1 MRPKSRNRVIMVV
14 LGALLFVFGGVAV
27 ASGAVQPR
35 GFCVRNQTGEIRN
48 LWLNPLTGKCPD
60 PFWGP
65 VDMGSGKPGPQGP
78 AGPAGPK
85 GDPGDG
91 ATKYVKVTKAVNASA
106 PAADVV
112 VVQPKGSIL
121 IAAGVSPHG
130 TTGAATV
137 TLPTGLAGLGDVRL
151 AANPEVVTADTDR
164 KFIVTGGTAADSVTV
179 WLLVSSPPA

>member
-1 MRPKSRNRVIMVV
+1 MIMV
-14 LGALLFVFGGVAV
+14 GALLLLVGGAAV
-27 ASGAVQPR
+27 ATGAVQPR

-65 VDMGSGKPGPQGP
+65 VAMGSGAQGP
-78 AGPAGPK
+78 AGPKGDK

-91 ATKYVKVTKAVNASA
+91 ATAYVKVVHAVNASA
-106 PAADVV
+106 APAPVV

-121 IAAGVSPHG
+121 IACGVSPHG
-130 TTGAATV
+130 VAPGAASVALPAACTGA
-137 TLPTGLAGLGDVRL
+137 GDVRL
-151 AANPEVVTADTDR
+151 AANPEVATAATDR
-164 KFIVTGGTAADSVTV
+164 SFTVSGGTAADSVTL